1 MLRET
6 AAVARRDIKRARCAG
21 VDPAFC
27 VAARQALEDCARMYR
42 HKLKGLSV
50 LEAGVRRE
58 RRAYYMTQYVFR
70 VDAIAAVVRAYVTQ
84 VQAGRVP
91 V

>member
-6 AAVARRDIKRARCAG
+6 ASAARRDIMRARCAG

-27 VAARQALEDCARMYR
+27 LAARQALEDCLRMYR

-50 LEAGVRRE
+50 LEIGVRRE
-58 RRAYYMTQYVFR
+58 RRAYYMAQFASR
-70 VDAIAAVVRAYVTQ
+70 VDAISAVSRAYVAQ
-84 VQAGRVP
+84 IRDGRAGA
-91 V
+91 

>member
-1 MLRET
+1 
-6 AAVARRDIKRARCAG
+6 
-21 VDPAFC
+21 
-27 VAARQALEDCARMYR
+27 MYR

-70 VDAIAAVVRAYVTQ
+70 VDAIVAVVRAYVTQ